1 MIKKIEQPIE
11 TYFTSTSDSDKRA
24 FLSIFAEDAV
34 VIDEGQEYKGLI
46 KITEWSE
53 QYHFA
58 FKLKLEVINIME
70 ESPQTIVTV
79 KVDGDFDK
87 AGLPDPL
94 LLDFYFTVVNRKV
107 TRLEILFPSS
117 KQ

>member
-11 TYFTSTSDSDKRA
+11 TYFTSTSDSDKRT
-24 FLSIFAEDAV
+24 FLSIFDEDAV
-34 VIDEGQEYKGLI
+34 VIDEGQEYKGLT

-58 FKLKLEVINIME
+58 FKIKLEVVNIMQE
-70 ESPQTIVTV
+70 GPQTIVTA

-87 AGLPDPL
+87 NGLPDPL
-94 LLDFYFTVVNRKV
+94 LLDFHFTVVNRKI
-107 TRLEILFPSS
+107 TRLEILLPSD

>member
-1 MIKKIEQPIE
+1 MIKKIEQPIQ

-24 FLSIFAEDAV
+24 FLSIFSEDAV
-34 VIDEGQEYKGLI
+34 VFDEGREFRGLT

-58 FKLKLEVINIME
+58 SKLKLEVINIRE
-70 ESPQTIVTV
+70 ESPQTIITA

-87 AGLPDPL
+87 TGLPDPL
-94 LLDFYFTVVNRKV
+94 LLDFHFTVVNEKV
-107 TRLEILFPSS
+107 TRLEILLA
-117 KQ
+117 

>member
-1 MIKKIEQPIE
+1 M
-11 TYFTSTSDSDKRA
+11 A

-34 VIDEGQEYKGLI
+34 IIDEGQEYKGLG

-58 FKLKLEVINIME
+58 YKLNLEVINIME
-70 ESPQTIVTV
+70 ESPQTIVTA

-87 AGLPDPL
+87 TGLPDPL

-107 TRLEILFPSS
+107 TRLEILFYSD